1 MKPHLDELKE
11 ILLKEE
17 ELKARVKE
25 LGEKI
30 TQDYRLILGKDL
42 LQKPLIAV
50 GLLRGALLF
59 LADLAR
65 AIAIPLEYDFICVS
79 SYGKAAAPGELK
91 LLKDLEVSIAGRHVL
106 VVEDIVD
113 TGQTLDYIKKLLL
126 ARDPA
131 SLKICCLLDKIP
143 RRKVK
148 VDIDYVGFTIKEDA
162 FLVGYGLDYAER
174 YRNLPYV
181 AALKPEVIRKS
192 SNA

>member
-1 MKPHLDELKE
+1 MKPYLDELKE

-17 ELKARVKE
+17 EIRARVEE

-30 TQDYRLILGKDL
+30 TQDYKLILGQAL
-42 LQKPLIAV
+42 YQRPLIAV
-50 GLLRGALLF
+50 GLLRGALIF

-79 SYGKAAAPGELK
+79 SYGKAAAPSELK
-91 LLKDLEVSIAGRHVL
+91 LLKDLEVSIEGRHVL

-126 ARDPA
+126 GRNPA
-131 SLKICCLLDKIP
+131 SLKICCLIDKIP

-148 VDIDYVGFTIKEDA
+148 VDIDYVGFTVKEDA

-181 AALKPEVIRKS
+181 AALKPEAINK
-192 SNA
+192 